1 MWLLIDRHAII
12 IGHSIWDSDFWEV
25 IFYRNLQISTNT
37 LFPRGT
43 FVRTPREL
51 KQFFCSSAL
60 TQAEDLM
67 EKNPPLDTLTL
78 LCIINLWCSV
88 YARSDLALRWHKL
101 FFGYPTSLNSPH
113 LLRLQLVISCLSLN
127 AFRQLPESE
136 GGLVVFGYI
145 CWRTEYSKQW

>member
-12 IGHSIWDSDFWEV
+12 IGHSIWDSDFCEV
-25 IFYRNLQISTNT
+25 IRNLQISAFFSRET
-37 LFPRGT
+37 L
-43 FVRTPREL
+43 VRTPREL

-60 TQAEDLM
+60 TQNEDLM

-113 LLRLQLVISCLSLN
+113 LLRLQLVISCFSLN
-127 AFRQLPESE
+127 AFRQLPERE
-136 GGLVVFGYI
+136 GGLVVFCYM
-145 CWRTEYSKQW
+145 CWRTEYSKKW